1 LWREPLSHGFYW
13 AEVPT
18 GDAMPLRFEEFF
30 VAAEPRLRAALSAQY
45 GADVGRDA
53 AAEALTWAYEHWDR
67 VRDMEHPIG
76 YLFRVGQSRTRRQ
89 RRPFLQ
95 PVREPVEMPE
105 VEPELERAL
114 RLLPERQ
121 RVSAV
126 LVHGYGWSHSDV
138 AALFGTSPSTVATHL
153 ARAIARLRELMEV
166 ELGA

>member
-1 LWREPLSHGFYW
+1 
-13 AEVPT
+13 
-18 GDAMPLRFEEFF
+18 LRFEEFF
-30 VAAEPRLRAALSAQY
+30 VAAEPRLRAAFSAQY

-67 VRDMEHPIG
+67 VGEMEHPIG

-89 RRPFLQ
+89 RRPLLQ
-95 PVREPVEMPE
+95 PVGAPVDPPE

-114 RLLPERQ
+114 QHLPERQ

-126 LVHGYGWSHSDV
+126 LVHGYGWSHADV
-138 AALFGTSPSTVATHL
+138 AALFGTTPSTVATHL
-153 ARAIARLRELMEV
+153 ARAMAQLRELMEV